1 MGKELITDTEN
12 NQEIKN
18 CQLKLMSKLELDR
31 SLIVKDVYGSYHI
44 SRVTSDVV
52 WVSDNKNNLIL
63 TNTTCDTIYH
73 LKDLCKDLCSGL
85 HTVNREGELF
95 YIDRNYTIK
104 KMSIDLETTTACIMK
119 TDSKWKP
126 RCVFW
131 SPNSEDL
138 LVGMNLNNGDKE
150 IGMVVRYD
158 RASQLTQTIQYTKT
172 GTELY
177 CSPDYITENSNGDI
191 VVSDSCKMA
200 VVVTDPRGHE
210 RFYYKGHSSESVI
223 WPCGICTDALSRI
236 LVCVK
241 NTDTIHVID
250 KDGLFLLSF
259 LMGPS
264 GLTIPLGLSYDFDT
278 HRIWVGSEK
287 DIVCIYSYMTIEDDF
302 LDTHHSLED
311 YVLSSSN
318 LAVEGGH
325 LQFERL

>member
-1 MGKELITDTEN
+1 
-12 NQEIKN
+12 
-18 CQLKLMSKLELDR
+18 
-31 SLIVKDVYGSYHI
+31 
-44 SRVTSDVV
+44 
-52 WVSDNKNNLIL
+52 
-63 TNTTCDTIYH
+63 
-73 LKDLCKDLCSGL
+73 
-85 HTVNREGELF
+85 
-95 YIDRNYTIK
+95 
-104 KMSIDLETTTACIMK
+104 MSIDLETTTACIMK

-150 IGMVVRYD
+150 IGKVVRYD

-302 LDTHHSLED
+302 LGISD
-311 YVLSSSN
+311 
-318 LAVEGGH
+318 
-325 LQFERL
+325 